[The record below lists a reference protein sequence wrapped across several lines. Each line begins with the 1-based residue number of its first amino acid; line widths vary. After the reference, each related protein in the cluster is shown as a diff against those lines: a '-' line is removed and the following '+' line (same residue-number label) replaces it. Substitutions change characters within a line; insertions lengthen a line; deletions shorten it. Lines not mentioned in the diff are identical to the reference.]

1 MKAIRGFSILEVL
14 LALSITL
21 VVMAMVAQ
29 TLSHVAAIYD
39 AQTDLATTGS
49 TVAVALDD
57 IVFEISLA
65 GQGLGEG
72 IPAVL
77 PTLPGT
83 RASASAITLRS
94 NPDVT
99 ATFLL
104 EALGENGE
112 PTPADGASL
121 FDKDDLV
128 VVTDARGRVERAIV
142 ARAGEAALGLRSI
155 DSADG
160 ELRGNYTPQSGARVL
175 ALREVHYFLDEAKGG
190 ELVKNVEGVSRRV
203 LARGVTG
210 LSFEYLGREGE
221 TIALAK
227 AETSGELATVR
238 VTITYEAGEEGLPA
252 RSLATAVTPAPR
264 SGTVDF
270 EQHDARFRLSRT
282 FYPLDRP
289 TGVASRIGADWAVVL
304 CSGVNPTSDPASL
317 FSFQVEKR
325 FLGAGVDN
333 VTYLDDVRAPVT
345 LAFAPET
352 GRLSGSLFIA
362 AWGLRIGHLSRIAPD
377 AYGKLSAESEMTTFE
392 GTDAIAQSGG
402 MAFGVDRRS
411 M

>member
-1 MKAIRGFSILEVL
+1 MKVIRGFSILEVL

-39 AQTDLATTGS
+39 AQTDVATTSS

-57 IVFEISLA
+57 IVLEISLA

-77 PTLPGT
+77 PRLPGT

-94 NPDVT
+94 NPDV
-99 ATFLL
+99 AASFLL

-128 VVTDARGRVERAIV
+128 VVTDARGRVERAVV
-142 ARAGEAALGLRSI
+142 AQASDAALGLRSM
-155 DSADG
+155 DAADG
-160 ELRGNYTPQSGARVL
+160 ELRGSYTPKSGARVL
-175 ALREVHYFLDEAKGG
+175 ALREVHYFLDEVEGG
-190 ELVKNVEGVSRRV
+190 ALVKNVEGVSRRV

-210 LSFEYLGREGE
+210 LSFEYLDRNGG

-238 VTITYEAGEEGLPA
+238 VTIAYEAGEEGLPA

-270 EQHDARFRLSRT
+270 EQRDARFRLSRT
-282 FYPLDRP
+282 FYPLDHP

-317 FSFQVEKR
+317 YSFQVEKR

-333 VTYLDDVRAPVT
+333 VTYLGDVRAPVT

-362 AWGLRIGHLSRIAPD
+362 AWDCG
-377 AYGKLSAESEMTTFE
+377 
-392 GTDAIAQSGG
+392 
-402 MAFGVDRRS
+402 
-411 M
+411 